1 MSTRGNAMWF
11 WTWRSAVLLGCVTAT
26 VLLSQRLGDP
36 WDVYLPL
43 VVALVVLPP
52 VVQRWR
58 ARYRADRGSGPS
70 GQDGTD

>member
-1 MSTRGNAMWF
+1 MWV
-11 WTWRSAVLLGCVTAT
+11 WAWRSAVLLGCVTVA

-36 WDVYLPL
+36 WDVYLQL

-58 ARYRADRGSGPS
+58 ARYQALRGSGPS
-70 GQDGTD
+70 GQQRTD